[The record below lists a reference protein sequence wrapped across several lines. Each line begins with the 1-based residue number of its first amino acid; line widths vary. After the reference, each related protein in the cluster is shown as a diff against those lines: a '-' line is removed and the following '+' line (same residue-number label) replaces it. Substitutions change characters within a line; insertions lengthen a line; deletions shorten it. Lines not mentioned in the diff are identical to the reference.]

1 MVALSV
7 LVDGVKVP
15 LQVMLSGLVIIARVP
30 LLTVI
35 SAELEKEVTVS
46 EKTNVTVAVSPT
58 LSAVSERVKEFTEGA
73 MV

>member
-15 LQVMLSGLVIIARVP
+15 LQVMLSELVIDVSVP
-30 LLTVI
+30 LLTVT
-35 SAELEKEVTVS
+35 SAELENEATAS
-46 EKTNVTVAVSPT
+46 EKTNVIVALSPD
-58 LSAVSERVKEFTEGA
+58 LRAVSENVKEFTEGA